1 MRYRSGTQ
9 LGFLTPQSSVW
20 RGVCFMVLSLNEA
33 EVVRKVI
40 SQHLALLLGALTSN
54 LSHSG
59 VSQWY
64 LHRSLTL

>member
-1 MRYRSGTQ
+1 
-9 LGFLTPQSSVW
+9 
-20 RGVCFMVLSLNEA
+20 MVLSLNEA